1 MNNRQRLAAV
11 HARELRQA
19 KEALQQSLN
28 TEMSK
33 QRQSGYN
40 VSAAPQI
47 QRLLGLEQYRLR
59 DYNKIMSLAS
69 NPNKLREYVV
79 AVDTETGEM
88 VSGKAAME
96 RASRRVGKAA
106 VRASVE
112 AEPAK
117 EIDMMVDNVS
127 ETIADSFV
135 DLSVLNTF
143 EQYINGLLS
152 TPEQYVDMS
161 TVEALH
167 PSWIA
172 ANGGQSRQTLVK
184 VGYASRQMVRDN
196 VSKLFEIKAAIQRLI
211 SMEGEKEAARRIQE
225 NYGELQDASLTAA
238 IGYEAA
244 AASALQSVLKI
255 LLPSAVHDRAMRGAI
270 STMQDTIEAQWEDE
284 MG

>member
-59 DYNKIMSLAS
+59 DYNKIMSLAN

-79 AVDTETGEM
+79 AVDTDTGEL

-135 DLSVLNTF
+135 DLSVLDTF

-152 TPEQYVDMS
+152 TPEQYVDVS
-161 TVEALH
+161 TVESLH
-167 PSWIA
+167 PSWLA
-172 ANGGQSRQTLVK
+172 AGGGQTQVK

-196 VSKLFEIKAAIQRLI
+196 VSKLFEIKSAIQRLI
-211 SMEGEKEAARRIQE
+211 SMEGEQEAARRIQE
-225 NYGELQDASLTAA
+225 NYVELQDASITAA

>member
-1 MNNRQRLAAV
+1 MFMNNRQRLAAV

-33 QRQSGYN
+33 QRQRGYD

-79 AVDTETGEM
+79 AVDTETGEL

-96 RASRRVGKAA
+96 RASRRVGRAA
-106 VRASVE
+106 VRASVD

-135 DLSVLNTF
+135 DLSVLDTF

-152 TPEQYVDMS
+152 TPEQYVDVS

-167 PSWIA
+167 PSWLA
-172 ANGGQSRQTLVK
+172 AGGGQTQVK

-196 VSKLFEIKAAIQRLI
+196 VSKLFEIKGAIQRLI
-211 SMEGEKEAARRIQE
+211 SMEGEQEAARRIQE

>member
-1 MNNRQRLAAV
+1 MYMNNRQRLAAV
-11 HARELRQA
+11 HARALRQA
-19 KEALQQSLN
+19 KQMLQQILN
-28 TEMSK
+28 EEMQQ
-33 QRQSGYN
+33 QRKHGYK
-40 VSAAPQI
+40 VTAAPQI
-47 QRLLGLEQYRLR
+47 QRLLGLEQYRQR

-79 AVDTETGEM
+79 AVDTETGEL

-96 RASRRVGKAA
+96 RASRRVGKAG
-106 VRASVE
+106 VRASVD
-112 AEPAK
+112 AEPAN
-117 EIDMMVDNVS
+117 ELGMMVDNVS
-127 ETIADSFV
+127 ETIADTFV
-135 DLSVLNTF
+135 DLSVLGTF

-152 TPEQYVDMS
+152 TPEQYVDMN

-167 PSWIA
+167 PSWLA
-172 ANGGQSRQTLVK
+172 DGGGQTQVK

-196 VSKLFEIKAAIQRLI
+196 VSKLFEIKGAIQRLI
-211 SMEGEKEAARRIQE
+211 SMEGEQEAARRIQE

-270 STMQDTIEAQWEDE
+270 STMQDAIEAQWEDE